1 MATVLIVA
9 DTVLVPAA
17 VDESV
22 PVATPLAFVVAVG
35 CVSVFPVVGLAAS
48 TTVAPAIGLPLAS
61 LAVTVIVLFSAL
73 VRSVGVVAATVD
85 CAAET
90 PPVVTVT
97 VAVCVMATELIVADT
112 VLVPAAVE
120 LRVPVATPLASVVPT
135 GCVSVFPAVGLA
147 ASTTVAPAIGL
158 PLASF
163 AVTVIVLVSVP
174 ALIEVG
180 AAATVD

>member
-22 PVATPLAFVVAVG
+22 PVATPLAFVAVG
-35 CVSVFPVVGLAAS
+35 CVSVFPAVGLAAR

-61 LAVTVIVLFSAL
+61 FAVTVIVLVSVPAL
-73 VRSVGVVAATVD
+73 IDVGAAATLD

-90 PPVVTVT
+90 PPAVTVT
-97 VAVCVMATELIVADT
+97 VAVCVITTELIVADT

-135 GCVSVFPAVGLA
+135 GCVSVLPAVGLA
-147 ASTTVAPAIGL
+147 ARTTVAPAIGL

-163 AVTVIVLVSVP
+163 AVTVMVEVSVP
-174 ALIEVG
+174 AAIGVV
-180 AAATVD
+180 AATVD

>member
-35 CVSVFPVVGLAAS
+35 CVSVFPAVGLAAR
-48 TTVAPAIGLPLAS
+48 TTVAPA
-61 LAVTVIVLFSAL
+61 T
-73 VRSVGVVAATVD
+73 
-85 CAAET
+85 
-90 PPVVTVT
+90 
-97 VAVCVMATELIVADT
+97 
-112 VLVPAAVE
+112 
-120 LRVPVATPLASVVPT
+120 
-135 GCVSVFPAVGLA
+135 
-147 ASTTVAPAIGL
+147 GL

-174 ALIEVG
+174 ALIDVG
-180 AAATVD
+180 AAATVVCAAEAPPAITVTVAVCVMATELIGAGQAPV

>member
-9 DTVLVPAA
+9 DTVLVPAV

-22 PVATPLAFVVAVG
+22 PVATPLAFVVAV
-35 CVSVFPVVGLAAS
+35 
-48 TTVAPAIGLPLAS
+48 
-61 LAVTVIVLFSAL
+61 
-73 VRSVGVVAATVD
+73 
-85 CAAET
+85 
-90 PPVVTVT
+90 
-97 VAVCVMATELIVADT
+97 
-112 VLVPAAVE
+112 
-120 LRVPVATPLASVVPT
+120 

-174 ALIEVG
+174 ALIDVG
-180 AAATVD
+180 AAATLDCAAETPPAVTVTVAVCVMATALIVADTVFAPAAVDESVPVATPLALVVTVGCVRVFPAVGLAARTTVAPSIGLPLASFAVTVIVVGSVEGRVG